1 MHRQR
6 GEPRLL
12 SGGHGDDAIDGGSG
26 RDEPDYG
33 NSPTGG
39 RVNLAKGKTAGRG
52 TDRLR
57 SRCEQL
63 GRGLEVGA
71 PGAVRRHKGPR
82 VRRTPLG

>member
-12 SGGHGDDAIDGGSG
+12 SGGPGDDAIDGGSG
-26 RDEPDYG
+26 RDELDYG
-33 NSPTGG
+33 NSPTGV
-39 RVNLAKGKTAGRG
+39 RVNLAKGTAAGWG

-57 SRCEQL
+57 SRSEQL